1 MHVVFVSDLETLGGA
16 AIAASRIAN
25 GLVRRGVRVTR
36 VFGTRSDYVYG
47 EASMWES
54 RYAGLP
60 RTTEIA
66 MNGMRRVRPA
76 LARRAGRALAA
87 APLMKALAEIECDVL
102 HVHAIHN
109 SLWNH
114 DTLARVRADK
124 PTVWTFY
131 DHWPFSPEAYLYKTA
146 DGAVARLKP
155 DGDDRDAAMRR
166 RRNYFASRER
176 LRLVAPSHSLAESA
190 RAQLGLPV
198 EVIYFG
204 FSLDLFAPIDPSA
217 ARRALSLPQDAF
229 VLGFAADTRSDPIK
243 GFDVLRRALAAIEMP
258 SYALAVGGGTPGDD
272 RVGNCSLRLLG
283 RVDNPRLQAIVY
295 AAADV
300 FVVPSL
306 QEGLGQVALEAM
318 ACGTPVVASNVGG
331 LPEIVIPGESGW
343 LFPPGDADALRRE
356 LETLMASPLLA
367 RGLRPSCRALAER
380 AWQPD
385 RQAGDYIRLYEDLLQ
400 HA

>member
-1 MHVVFVSDLETLGGA
+1 MHIVFVSDLETVGGA

-47 EASMWES
+47 EAAMWES

-60 RTTEIA
+60 RAVEIA
-66 MNGMRRVRPA
+66 VNGLRRIRPA
-76 LARRAGRALAA
+76 LARSTGHAFAG
-87 APLMKALAEIECDVL
+87 APLMRALSEIECDVL

-114 DTLARVRADK
+114 DSLARVRADK

-131 DHWPFSPEAYLYKTA
+131 DHWPFSPEAYLYKTPG
-146 DGAVARLKP
+146 GAMARLKP
-155 DGDDRDAAMRR
+155 DGADRDGAMRR
-166 RRNYFASRER
+166 RRDYFSSRKR

-204 FSLDLFAPIDPSA
+204 FSLDLFSPIDPNA

-243 GFDVLRRALAAIEMP
+243 GFDVLRGALASIETP
-258 SYALAVGGGTPGDD
+258 SHALAVGAGAPGDA
-272 RVGNCSLRLLG
+272 RVGKCTLRLLG

-295 AAADV
+295 AASDV

-306 QEGLGQVALEAM
+306 QEGLGQVALEAI

-343 LFPPGDADALRRE
+343 LFPPGDAEALRRQ
-356 LETLMASPLLA
+356 LEKLMENPQLA

-380 AWQPD
+380 AWQPE
-385 RQAGDYIRLYEDLLQ
+385 RQSEDYIRVYEDLL
-400 HA
+400 HGT